1 MNDEQ
6 DHDENRM
13 MGFSLS
19 IAVVVAIA
27 VSLWMAFW
35 ATSDIKTAPSGAQSS
50 AATAMPVAAPA
61 AVAAAVIGKA
71 ITEVDTAPAVATGGD
86 YPETVSLFFDSGKIN
101 QPLDAAQTVSKIVAW
116 SKTSPNTKIGISGYH
131 DKAGDATKNAE
142 LAKNR
147 ALGTREILISAGV
160 AEDRLILVKPQSTSG
175 GGPED
180 KQARRVDIYPA
191 Q

>member
-6 DHDENRM
+6 DHDENRIV
-13 MGFSLS
+13 GFILS

-35 ATSDIKTAPSGAQSS
+35 TTNDSKTAPSSTQTS
-50 AATAMPVAAPA
+50 AVVATAAAPVSKPIA
-61 AVAAAVIGKA
+61 
-71 ITEVDTAPAVATGGD
+71 EVDTAPALATGGD

-101 QPLDAAQTVSKIVAW
+101 QPLDAAQSLAKIVAW

-131 DKAGDATKNAE
+131 DKAGDAAKNAE

-147 ALGTREILISAGV
+147 ALGARELLISAGV
-160 AEDRLILVKPQSTSG
+160 AEDRLILVKPQSTTA

-180 KQARRVDIYPA
+180 KQSRRVDIYPA